1 VSEEENVEIVRRA
14 IEAFNRRDFDVALRD
29 VAPDGTVDMSHSRG
43 PDAGVYVGHDAVR
56 RFWTADMTE
65 PFERHTMV
73 PDDLIPH
80 GEHVVVPMT
89 ARMTGRG
96 GIEVEAKSATVATL
110 RDGRMVRWTMYQ
122 DRADALKAVGLEG
135 E

>member
-1 VSEEENVEIVRRA
+1 VSHENVEVVRCA

-29 VAPDGTVDMSHSRG
+29 AAPDATFDMSHSQS

-56 RFWTADMTE
+56 RLWTDLTE
-65 PFERHTMV
+65 PFERTRMV
-73 PDDLIPH
+73 PDEFIPH
-80 GEHVVVPMT
+80 GEYVVVPIT
-89 ARMTGRG
+89 SRMTGRD
-96 GIEVEAKSATVATL
+96 GIELEAKSATVTTL

-122 DRADALKAVGLEG
+122 DRAEALKAVGLE

>member
-1 VSEEENVEIVRRA
+1 
-14 IEAFNRRDFDVALRD
+14 
-29 VAPDGTVDMSHSRG
+29 MSHSRG
-43 PDAGVYVGHDAVR
+43 PDVAGVYVGHDAVR
-56 RFWTADMTE
+56 RFWTDMTE

-73 PDDLIPH
+73 PDEFIPH
-80 GEHVVVPMT
+80 GEHVVVLMT
-89 ARMTGRG
+89 SRMTGRG

-122 DRADALKAVGLEG
+122 DRAEALNAVGLE